1 MGDESVRD
9 SGALGHVSESDL
21 AGYLDNDLSPADR
34 RRVEAHLDACAQ
46 CRLELIDVRRLAA
59 SYEAATPRATRRGWM
74 PAAAV
79 TALAAGLAAL
89 LLIPRSHDTTVR
101 QVEPVRSAGREGQL
115 QIEVASPASD
125 VAVAAATVVF
135 TWRAARADVYRL
147 TLLTESGEPVWSLET
162 ADTTALVPSGTRL
175 KPGAY
180 FWRVDAIADGITA
193 TSGARRLLV
202 TR

>member
-1 MGDESVRD
+1 VHE
-9 SGALGHVSESDL
+9 SGALGHVTESDL
-21 AGYLDNDLSPADR
+21 AGYLDHDLAPADR
-34 RRVEAHLDACAQ
+34 LRVEAHLDACAQ
-46 CRLELIDVRRLAA
+46 CRLELIEVQRLAA
-59 SYEAATPRATRRGWM
+59 SYQAATRRTARRWI
-74 PAAAV
+74 PVAAL
-79 TALAAGLAAL
+79 TALAASVAAL
-89 LLIPRSHDTTVR
+89 LLIPRIRETTTQR
-101 QVEPVRSAGREGQL
+101 VEPVRSAGREGQL